1 MWLAMMKEGDYLLT
15 DFGGWNLHGIYAG
28 DGQVLSFMYN
38 GWTFNPFQLISL
50 EEFVHK
56 DIKLRKYLRPK
67 YSGRIVVERAR
78 SRLGEC
84 VELDL
89 GETCNW
95 AVAGMT
101 SIFHGMFVDRL
112 LLSSMNGVNG

>member
-1 MWLAMMKEGDYLLT
+1 MWSAMMKEGDYLLT

-28 DGQVLSFMYN
+28 DEQVLSFTYN

-50 EEFVHK
+50 DEFVYK

-89 GETCNW
+89 GETCNY
-95 AVAGMT
+95 AVTGMT
-101 SIFHGMFVDRL
+101 SICHGMFVDRL
-112 LLSSMNGVNG
+112 LLSGLNG